1 MKDNHDHTLKDVFK
15 ELIKSYKWEDKLD
28 EVKLINSWEK
38 IVGKMIADHTTRM
51 TVKNRVL
58 YINLDSSV
66 IRNELMMA
74 RSKIVEAI
82 NKEMGAKVIDDLVL
96 R

>member
-1 MKDNHDHTLKDVFK
+1 LKDNHDHTLKDVFK
-15 ELIKSYKWEDKLD
+15 DLVKSYKWEDKLD
-28 EVKLINSWEK
+28 EVKLIKSWEK
-38 IVGKMIADHTTRM
+38 IVGKMIADHTTKM

-82 NKEMGAKVIDDLVL
+82 NNEMGSKVIETLVL

>member
-1 MKDNHDHTLKDVFK
+1 
-15 ELIKSYKWEDKLD
+15 
-28 EVKLINSWEK
+28 
-38 IVGKMIADHTTRM
+38 
-51 TVKNRVL
+51 VL

-82 NKEMGAKVIDDLVL
+82 NKEMGAEVIKDLVL

>member
-28 EVKLINSWEK
+28 EVKLINSWEN

-82 NKEMGAKVIDDLVL
+82 NKEMGAEVIKDLVL

>member
-15 ELIKSYKWEDKLD
+15 DLVKSYKWEDKLD
-28 EVKLINSWEK
+28 EVKLIKSWEK
-38 IVGKMIADHTTRM
+38 IVGKMIADHTTKM

-82 NKEMGAKVIDDLVL
+82 NNKMGSKVIESLVL

>member
-15 ELIKSYKWEDKLD
+15 DLVKSYKWEDKLD
-28 EVKLINSWEK
+28 EVKLIKSWEK
-38 IVGKMIADHTTRM
+38 IVGKMISDHTTKM

-82 NKEMGAKVIDDLVL
+82 NNEMGSKVIETLVL